1 MKHALIL
8 VYWAIFLNCPKD
20 LIDMSVLK
28 GTTPDPIPRKG
39 LEPPLLWL
47 KVDVPE
53 AKASDGKNLDMGQVV
68 DTPQQGGWVQAVP
81 PGN

>member
-39 LEPPLLWL
+39 LEAPLLGL

-53 AKASDGKNLDMGQVV
+53 ALRPGPGKTLTWGKSWIHHNRAK
-68 DTPQQGGWVQAVP
+68 VQAVP